1 MIKDVKLIEVRE
13 LYELIEEEMAEMI
26 LAAET
31 AEEEEI
37 LNQARERIHTLIRSA
52 PVYSPKNPR
61 PRYAVHELVAK
72 NGNRAVI
79 QVIDADT
86 CECKLIGI
94 EVMDNLT
101 VRGTNENR
109 AEREGEANED

>member
-37 LNQARERIHTLIRSA
+37 LNQARERIHTLI
-52 PVYSPKNPR
+52 
-61 PRYAVHELVAK
+61 
-72 NGNRAVI
+72 
-79 QVIDADT
+79 
-86 CECKLIGI
+86 GI